1 MGVYKRKLKKGIRW
15 YFSGQ
20 FQGEKYFSKAIFLTK
35 AECQK
40 AERTRINELEV
51 QSSSVSDD
59 IMLIDLI
66 NERLDQIKIK
76 RSYNYYRQ
84 NAWFFKMLLKQV
96 GDIQISKITRHEI
109 NDFLNNFSIDL
120 KQRGKTQHQV
130 NAMLRN
136 LKALFSWGIKIYDLN
151 IKNPCSGLDYFPIE
165 IKLKYIPPEEEID
178 AVKNVLVDYQVFL
191 IDFVDQTACRVN
203 EAIRFRYEDIDGE
216 LITLWTHKAKNS
228 NLTPRRIPK
237 PPCLNGKKG
246 KGRVFPQWS
255 DYPQF
260 LGLTVSKLGFKH
272 WGFHNLRHR
281 RASIWAS
288 QNMPIYEIMQ
298 RLGHTNMS
306 TTMKYLQLLGY
317 TRR

>member
-1 MGVYKRKLKKGIRW
+1 
-15 YFSGQ
+15 
-20 FQGEKYFSKAIFLTK
+20 
-35 AECQK
+35 
-40 AERTRINELEV
+40 
-51 QSSSVSDD
+51 
-59 IMLIDLI
+59 MLLDLI

-76 RSYNYYRQ
+76 RSYTYYRQ
-84 NAWFFKMLLKQV
+84 NAWFFKMLLKHV
-96 GDIQISKITRHEI
+96 GNIHISKITRHEI
-109 NDFLNNFSIDL
+109 NDFLNNFSTDL

-255 DYPQF
+255 DYPHF
-260 LGLTVSKLGFKH
+260 LGLTVSKLGFKQ